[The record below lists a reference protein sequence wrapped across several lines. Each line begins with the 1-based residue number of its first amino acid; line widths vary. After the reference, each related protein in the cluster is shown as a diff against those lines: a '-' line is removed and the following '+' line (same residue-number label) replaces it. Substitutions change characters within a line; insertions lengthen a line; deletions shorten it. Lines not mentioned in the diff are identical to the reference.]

1 LRTKG
6 FNYVSMSR
14 PHGNISGH
22 HSNASS
28 IHASITFTNAR
39 QSLVQTLENLSFVKV
54 VTIQNSSAGYT
65 GEAVEVHFRDA
76 RDKPKLVFFD
86 KFGRSRSS
94 LTIGPI
100 KVSQAPLGLD
110 HPSAIPTVGEI
121 LVGSLVPNARKSHLD
136 HVLRGWSSDATP
148 LKELLR
154 LLKFG
159 TKHSE
164 FEVRQILLQPAALL
178 SRSPMSIKKSRD
190 DIYMTAR
197 IILWSSLRPLQILAS
212 IEEKWP
218 LKITASPEDIEM
230 ATNIKISCK
239 AVEFIE
245 AIVIKFND
253 SKLSEDFFKDLE
265 VPEVSEVET
274 YAAQTFT
281 ATEYP
286 STSYGGYGGNSGLPV
301 NVGINLGNSN
311 STMNAMASD
320 LPDDEYDPAQ
330 NYGGT
335 PPYGDATESKPKSPS
350 DQSGP
355 KPSAPSYESSAKPS
369 SPAYR
374 PSSPAYVPSSRPES
388 PGNLYEDL

>member
-1 LRTKG
+1 
-6 FNYVSMSR
+6 MSR

-178 SRSPMSIKKSRD
+178 SRSPISIKKSRD

-218 LKITASPEDIEM
+218 LKSKASPEDIEM

-245 AIVIKFND
+245 ALVIKFND

-265 VPEVSEVET
+265 VPEVPEVVEATMPSARHIVLVCLESRVRFYTRLGWNRVET
-274 YAAQTFT
+274 PVRFDQPDGPQLMEITTMARPVGLSAWPT
-281 ATEYP
+281 
-286 STSYGGYGGNSGLPV
+286 GDVDLCGLPW
-301 NVGINLGNSN
+301 
-311 STMNAMASD
+311 
-320 LPDDEYDPAQ
+320 
-330 NYGGT
+330 
-335 PPYGDATESKPKSPS
+335 
-350 DQSGP
+350 
-355 KPSAPSYESSAKPS
+355 
-369 SPAYR
+369 
-374 PSSPAYVPSSRPES
+374 
-388 PGNLYEDL
+388 